1 MISTELATHLAYLL
15 LERIDK
21 QMKKSPTY
29 RLFYD
34 DYRFFFSPGKVPVVN
49 QIVEEKTGKV
59 IMVEVDC
66 NLASEFLKER
76 YRFQEPS
83 ELKRILE
90 EEAEAWQ
97 ATIPL
102 DK

>member
-1 MISTELATHLAYLL
+1 VISTELATHLAYLL

-21 QMKKSPTY
+21 QMKKGTTY

-34 DYRFFFSPGKVPVVN
+34 DYRFFFSPGRVPVVN
-49 QIVEEKTGKV
+49 QILEEKSSKV
-59 IMVEVDC
+59 IMVDVDC
-66 NLASEFLKER
+66 NLAMEFLKER

-83 ELKRILE
+83 ELKSILE